1 MATDS
6 GKIARWYDAKAEWQ
20 WAWSDRNP
28 VEFAVTLRAL
38 AEHLPPPPAR
48 ILDVG
53 GGPGRYAIALA
64 QQGYRVT
71 LFELSAASLDLA
83 RQKAAEH
90 GVQLESYVHGT
101 ATDLGAF
108 TGERF
113 DVVLAMGPFYHLLT
127 LAEREQALAEARRV
141 LIPGG
146 LLFATF
152 LCRFTPLRFAAHNVP
167 TGVYPGPG
175 TDEFLATG
183 VMVLSGDPEVEGGWV
198 DAYCERPE
206 AIRPFLER
214 GGFEALD
221 LVGTEGLY
229 SFLQDKAGGVPPDRW
244 DAFVDLNYRLGKE
257 PSLLGATEH
266 LLGIGRKRP

>member
-6 GKIARWYDAKAEWQ
+6 PKIARWYDAKSDWEW
-20 WAWSDRNP
+20 ARADRNP
-28 VEFAVTLRAL
+28 VEFAVTRRAL
-38 AEHLPPPPAR
+38 AGHLPPPPAR
-48 ILDVG
+48 ILDAG

-71 LFELSAASLDLA
+71 LFDLSAAGLDLA
-83 RQKAAEH
+83 RQKAVEQ
-90 GVQLESYVHGT
+90 GVRLGGYIHGT
-101 ATDLGAF
+101 ATDLRAF
-108 TGERF
+108 SDAQF
-113 DVVLAMGPFYHLLT
+113 DVVLSMGPFYHLLT
-127 LAEREQALAEARRV
+127 LPEREQALAEARRV
-141 LIPGG
+141 LVPGG

-206 AIRPFLER
+206 AISPFLER
-214 GGFEALD
+214 GGFDVLE
-221 LVGTEGLY
+221 LVGTEGVY
-229 SFLQDKAGGVPPDRW
+229 SFIQDRAAGVPTDRW
-244 DAFVDLNYRLGKE
+244 EAFVDLNYRLGKE

-266 LLGIGRKRP
+266 LLCVGRKRA